1 MQESSEGIALEVAN
15 LEAKVVR
22 LQRQKDSVTSQNAQ
36 LLDTVDQLQRTID
49 LLDLVAGSSLQIP
62 TWLTAKPSSRK
73 KHATLALLLSDTHF
87 DEVVNP
93 EEVGFLN
100 KYDRRIAEMRLKT
113 WAENSVKLAR
123 HYLAGVT
130 YDGVVLMLGGDTFS
144 GDIHEELAQTNA
156 DTILGSVLHW
166 AEQLG
171 AVINMLAEE
180 FGKVHVAAVPGN
192 HGRLSRKPRMKLR
205 AKTNMDW
212 LLAKMIERSFLSDK
226 RVTFQVGENA
236 DALIRIYNQGHLLT
250 HGDQV
255 NGGGGIGGIWPPIMR
270 MRARKAQRAMEIN
283 EPFQTL
289 WMGHWHQLIQT
300 PGIIVNGSLKGTD
313 EYAWLNNFGHEVPQ
327 QALAVVT
334 PEHGVTMQ
342 APVFCMD
349 RKKEKW

>member
-1 MQESSEGIALEVAN
+1 MEPDGDLNALEASELIKVRRQRDSAN
-15 LEAKVVR
+15 
-22 LQRQKDSVTSQNAQ
+22 QQNA
-36 LLDTVDQLQRTID
+36 LLLEKIEELERVVDMF
-49 LLDLVAGSSLQIP
+49 DLVDKASVKQP
-62 TWLTAKPSSRK
+62 QWLGPKAPAKK

-93 EEVGFLN
+93 EEVGGLN
-100 KYDRRIAEMRLKT
+100 KYDRKIAEQRLQNWT
-113 WAENSVKLAR
+113 GNSIKLAR
-123 HYLAGVT
+123 HYLSGLT

-166 AEQLG
+166 SEQIS
-171 AVINMLAEE
+171 AAIDVFASE
-180 FGKVHVAAVPGN
+180 FGKVHIAAVPGN
-192 HGRLSRKPRMKLR
+192 HGRLTRKPRAKLR
-205 AKTNMDW
+205 AKTNIDW
-212 LLAKMIERSFLSDK
+212 LLAKMVERQYAASK
-226 RVTFQVGENA
+226 NVTFQVSENA
-236 DALIRIYNQGHLLT
+236 DALINIYGQGHLLT

-270 MRARKAQRAMEIN
+270 MRARKAQRAMEISQ
-283 EPFQTL
+283 PFQTL

-300 PGIIVNGSLKGTD
+300 PGIVVNGSLKGTD

>member
-1 MQESSEGIALEVAN
+1 MEESSEGLDSKVAN
-15 LEAKVVR
+15 LEAKIVR
-22 LQRQKDSVTSQNAQ
+22 LQRQKDSVTSQNAH
-36 LLDTVDQLQRTID
+36 LLETVDELQRTID
-49 LLDLVAGSSLQIP
+49 LLDLVSTATVHVP
-62 TWLTAKPSSRK
+62 TWLTTKPSSRK

-100 KYDRRIAEMRLKT
+100 KYDRRIAELRLQA
-113 WAENSVKLAR
+113 WAENAVKLAR
-123 HYLAGVT
+123 HYLAGIT

-171 AVINMLAEE
+171 AVINMLAGE
-180 FGKVHVAAVPGN
+180 FGKVHVVAVPGN

-212 LLAKMIERSFLSDK
+212 LLAKMIERAFVNDK

-236 DALIRIYNQGHLLT
+236 DALIKIYNQGHLLT